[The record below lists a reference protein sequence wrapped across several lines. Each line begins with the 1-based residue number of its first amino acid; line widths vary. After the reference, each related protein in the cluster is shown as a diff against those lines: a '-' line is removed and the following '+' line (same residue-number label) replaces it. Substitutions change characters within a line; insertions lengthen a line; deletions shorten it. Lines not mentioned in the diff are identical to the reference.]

1 MTVPPTSTEA
11 AVITRIPD
19 VLNQPLGKPT
29 SATAAIRDR
38 ILRKKGVEVPVAAF
52 QSSI

>member
-1 MTVPPTSTEA
+1 MPPTPTEV

-52 QSSI
+52 QSFI

>member
-1 MTVPPTSTEA
+1 MPSTPTEA
-11 AVITRIPD
+11 PAITRIPD

-29 SATAAIRDR
+29 SDTAAIRDR
-38 ILRKKGVEVPVAAF
+38 ILQKKGVEIPVAAF